1 MAEAQEGDAVK
12 VHYKG
17 TLTDGTVFD
26 DSHDRGPLEFTIGE
40 GEIIPG
46 FEKAVTGMSPGET
59 RSAEIPADEAYG
71 EEREELVATID
82 RSEFPDDVEPEVG
95 QRLEIRQEEG
105 PPLVVTV
112 TEVAESEVTLNG
124 NHPLAGEDLNFE
136 IELLEIA

>member
-71 EEREELVATID
+71 QEREELVATID

>member
-71 EEREELVATID
+71 EEREELVATIG

>member
-71 EEREELVATID
+71 EEREDLVATID

-112 TEVAESEVTLNG
+112 TEVGESEVTLNG